1 MGQLSHREDVPFP
14 IFDADNHLYEP
25 PEALTKFLPKEYKDF
40 VQYVQINGR
49 TKIAIRGHIS
59 NYIPNPTFEV
69 VARPGAWE
77 EYFKYGNPEG
87 KTKRELFGEPMRA
100 IPAFFEPGPRL
111 EKMNELGLDRT
122 LMFPTLASLLE
133 ERLRDDPVAIHVLI
147 HALNQWLDEVWGF
160 NYQNRIFT
168 TPVITLPIVEKAIE
182 ELEWAVKRGARC
194 ILVRPAPVPGFR
206 GPRSFALPEFDP
218 FWERVVEHDLL
229 VGMHSTRQRLLP
241 VHLRVGRCRT
251 GDAAVPNQC
260 DGHPQRVAA
269 DPGRGGVVG
278 DSRRAVPP
286 SQAEGRDRRGRFE
299 VDDPV
304 AGRLGRG
311 LPEGPGSFPERP
323 SRNGQEPNPRQP
335 VLRGRHRRS
344 GQPRRCEPGAVR
356 LGLAAP
362 GRAGG
367 ADVLRQRA
375 VAPVRRGSGKD
386 HGRQPRSARH
396 GVTLTQPWRTIPEM
410 VLSAADRF
418 GDAEAVVD
426 GPLRLTFTE
435 LVGRIRCAAGAFA
448 DLGIDQGDRVAI
460 WAPNS
465 AEWIIAAFGLLTAGG
480 VLVPVNTRFKTD
492 EAGDIIV
499 RSGAKA
505 VLVQKGFLDQDYT
518 VPAGIPVIDLRSD
531 FLSAGSPFERAM
543 SGSDISDIIFTSG
556 TTGRPKGAMMNHQQT
571 LRMYEEWATLA
582 DLREGDR
589 YLQINPYFHTFGLK
603 AGLIT
608 SFLRGATILP
618 VAVFDVDTVVDLI
631 ERERITMLPGP
642 PTLYHSL
649 LTVGDKS
656 KLSTL
661 RAGVTGAADIPVEL
675 VRRIHGELPFQ
686 TLMTGY
692 GLTEAGNVTLSLP
705 GDSFEDVAT
714 TAGVPCDGVEVRIAD
729 DGEVLVRGYGVMQGY
744 LDDPDATAQTIDG
757 DGWLH
762 TGDLGNFTEAGRL
775 RIVGRKKDMF
785 IVGGFNAYPAEIEG
799 FLLSHPAVAQAAVVG
814 VPDERLG
821 QVGKAFIVRTG
832 PIDADELIGWCRDR
846 MAGFKVPR
854 SVQFLDALPLNAT
867 GKVVK
872 NLLR

>member
-1 MGQLSHREDVPFP
+1 
-14 IFDADNHLYEP
+14 
-25 PEALTKFLPKEYKDF
+25 
-40 VQYVQINGR
+40 
-49 TKIAIRGHIS
+49 
-59 NYIPNPTFEV
+59 
-69 VARPGAWE
+69 
-77 EYFKYGNPEG
+77 
-87 KTKRELFGEPMRA
+87 
-100 IPAFFEPGPRL
+100 
-111 EKMNELGLDRT
+111 
-122 LMFPTLASLLE
+122 
-133 ERLRDDPVAIHVLI
+133 
-147 HALNQWLDEVWGF
+147 
-160 NYQNRIFT
+160 
-168 TPVITLPIVEKAIE
+168 
-182 ELEWAVKRGARC
+182 
-194 ILVRPAPVPGFR
+194 
-206 GPRSFALPEFDP
+206 
-218 FWERVVEHDLL
+218 
-229 VGMHSTRQRLLP
+229 
-241 VHLRVGRCRT
+241 
-251 GDAAVPNQC
+251 
-260 DGHPQRVAA
+260 
-269 DPGRGGVVG
+269 
-278 DSRRAVPP
+278 
-286 SQAEGRDRRGRFE
+286 
-299 VDDPV
+299 
-304 AGRLGRG
+304 
-311 LPEGPGSFPERP
+311 
-323 SRNGQEPNPRQP
+323 
-335 VLRGRHRRS
+335 
-344 GQPRRCEPGAVR
+344 
-356 LGLAAP
+356 
-362 GRAGG
+362 
-367 ADVLRQRA
+367 
-375 VAPVRRGSGKD
+375 
-386 HGRQPRSARH
+386 
-396 GVTLTQPWRTIPEM
+396 M

-435 LVGRIRCAAGAFA
+435 LVTRIRCAAGAFA
-448 DLGIDQGDRVAI
+448 DLGVDKGDRIAL

-505 VLVQKGFLDQDYT
+505 VLIQKGFLGQDYT
-518 VPAGIPVIDLRSD
+518 TPPGIPVIDLRSD
-531 FLSAGSPFERAM
+531 FLSGGSPFERTV
-543 SGSDISDIIFTSG
+543 SGADVSDIIFTSG
-556 TTGRPKGAMMNHQQT
+556 TTGRPKGAMMNHVQT

-608 SFLRGATILP
+608 SFLRGATMLP

-744 LDDPDATAQTIDG
+744 LDDPAATAQAIDG

-762 TGDLGNFTEAGRL
+762 TGDLGNFTETGRL

-799 FLLSHPAVAQAAVVG
+799 FLLEHPAVAQAAVIG

-821 QVGKAFIVRTG
+821 QVGKAFVVAESKISE
-832 PIDADELIGWCRDR
+832 DDLITWCRER
-846 MAGFKVPR
+846 MSGFKAPR
-854 SVQFLDALPLNAT
+854 SIVFLDELPLNAT
-867 GKVVK
+867 GKVMK
-872 NLLR
+872 DRLR